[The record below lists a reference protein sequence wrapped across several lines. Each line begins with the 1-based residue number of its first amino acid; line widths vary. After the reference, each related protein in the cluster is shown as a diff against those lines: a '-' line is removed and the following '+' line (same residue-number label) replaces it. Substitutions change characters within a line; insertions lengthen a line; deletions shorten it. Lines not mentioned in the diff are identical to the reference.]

1 MKFYD
6 YETEQ
11 FGLSISSIHL
21 LRNGFNYKTIDFIN
35 IDSIV
40 IKKGKELKNWVWVL
54 IVGLGLLLYVVFDFI
69 NICEYYKESFVIYI
83 ERLLIPLFP
92 FFLGIYS
99 VIIAFRSSLIMIV
112 KIGNK
117 NYRFTLRKFIKSNNY
132 KDFIIAIMEYYPS
145 IVIEDRENNM
155 SK

>member
-1 MKFYD
+1 
-6 YETEQ
+6 
-11 FGLSISSIHL
+11 
-21 LRNGFNYKTIDFIN
+21 
-35 IDSIV
+35 
-40 IKKGKELKNWVWVL
+40 
-54 IVGLGLLLYVVFDFI
+54 
-69 NICEYYKESFVIYI
+69 
-83 ERLLIPLFP
+83 LLIPLFP